1 MGEKKVRDSELMR
14 SFLIELRSGCTI
26 SEACRRLG
34 INRDNELRSLRR
46 KYPDFH
52 AQLGAIRH
60 GKDRAEKLASWTEAK
75 EQWGSDFSEDARIEM
90 FLLTYRENGGDR
102 SSAATASGFLPS
114 TVEAMLNPESKK
126 FNSEFAR
133 AMKEENIRQMWE
145 VEDEAKRKARMGDG
159 NMQRFVLKAHL
170 PEYSRPAG
178 SATEAN
184 VSQFDPNTLRK
195 AMEELRKDLL
205 EFRQSS
211 GRVKRADPDAGP
223 GKPPAD
229 DGGVEPVSGEAPDE
243 AEIN

>member
-1 MGEKKVRDSELMR
+1 MR
-14 SFLIELRSGCTI
+14 EFLIELRSGCTI

-75 EQWGSDFSEDARIEM
+75 DQWGSDFSDDARIEM

-114 TVEAMLNPESKK
+114 TVEAMLNPQSKK
-126 FNSEFAR
+126 YNAEFAR
-133 AMKEENIRQMWE
+133 AMQEETTRQMWE
-145 VEDEAKRKARMGDG
+145 IEDEAKKKARMGDG

-184 VSQFDPNTLRK
+184 MSKFDPNTLRK

-211 GRVKRADPDAGP
+211 GRVKRPDPDAGP
-223 GKPPAD
+223 GLSAD
-229 DGGVEPVSGEAPDE
+229 DARGVGEVT
-243 AEIN
+243 AEDPGETGVN